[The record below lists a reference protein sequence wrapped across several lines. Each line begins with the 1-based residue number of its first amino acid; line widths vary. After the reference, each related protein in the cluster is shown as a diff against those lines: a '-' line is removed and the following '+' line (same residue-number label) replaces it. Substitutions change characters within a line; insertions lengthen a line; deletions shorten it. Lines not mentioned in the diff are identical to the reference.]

1 MPMKQMEPTAVMV
14 GGMKFYIT
22 PFPAFKAA
30 NISGELASVLAPLL
44 GSLFSLVG
52 SMKEAGKNVMDI
64 DIDSID
70 ADKAA
75 EAVMN
80 CPLISGD
87 KLEALMRKLL
97 LGGHIV
103 VRVTNDE
110 GESEAQRLDMDL
122 ANELFCGEIQEMFVL
137 CFHVIKLNYKGFFR
151 RFADLSGKL
160 RSAAETGKAGG
171 EKTEEDKE
179 AEETNEAT
187 DTKKVSKLQKLRTI
201 F

>member
-1 MPMKQMEPTAVMV
+1 MMMKQMEPTAVMV

-44 GSLFSLVG
+44 SSLFPLVG
-52 SMKEAGKNVMDI
+52 AMREEGKSVMDI

-70 ADKAA
+70 AERAA
-75 EAVMN
+75 EAVMS
-80 CPLISGD
+80 CPMIGGD
-87 KLEALMRKLL
+87 KLESLMRKLL

-103 VRVTNDE
+103 VKVTNDK

-122 ANELFCGEIQEMFVL
+122 ANELFCGEIQEMFAL

-151 RFADLSGKL
+151 KFAGLSGKL
-160 RSAAETGKAGG
+160 RSAAG
-171 EKTEEDKE
+171 
-179 AEETNEAT
+179 AEEAKEGEEKQ
-187 DTKKVSKLQKLRTI
+187 KKEPKTQTERKIL
-201 F
+201 

>member
-1 MPMKQMEPTAVMV
+1 MAMKQMDSTMVMV
-14 GGMKFYIT
+14 GGMRFYIT

-52 SMKEAGKNVMDI
+52 EMKTEGKSVMDI

-87 KLEALMRKLL
+87 RLEGIMRKLL

-103 VRVTNDE
+103 AEITNDE
-110 GESEAQRLDMDL
+110 GESEVQRLDMDL

-171 EKTEEDKE
+171 EKTEEAKE

-187 DTKKVSKLQKLRTI
+187 DAKKVSKLQKLRTI

>member
-1 MPMKQMEPTAVMV
+1 MAMKQMDSTMVMV
-14 GGMKFYIT
+14 GGMRFYIT

-52 SMKEAGKNVMDI
+52 EMKTEGKSVMDI

-87 KLEALMRKLL
+87 RLEGIMRKLL

-103 VRVTNDE
+103 AGITNDE
-110 GESEAQRLDMDL
+110 GESEVQKLDMDL

-137 CFHVIKLNYKGFFR
+137 CFHVVKLNYRGFFKK
-151 RFADLSGKL
+151 FAGLSGKRKL
-160 RSAAETGKAGG
+160 AEGVEDASGEETKAVR
-171 EKTEEDKE
+171 E
-179 AEETNEAT
+179 AEEMKSAPKP
-187 DTKKVSKLQKLRTI
+187 KKQRTI
-201 F
+201 L

>member
-1 MPMKQMEPTAVMV
+1 MAMKQMEPTTVMI
-14 GGMKFYIT
+14 GGMSFYIT

-44 GSLFSLVG
+44 GSLFPLVG
-52 SMKEAGKNVMDI
+52 AMKEDGKSVMDM

-103 VRVTNDE
+103 AEITNDD

-137 CFHVIKLNYKGFFR
+137 CFHVIKLNFKGFFKK
-151 RFADLSGKL
+151 FAGLSGKQKP
-160 RSAAETGKAGG
+160 AAGAEEVRGEETGGARAG
-171 EKTEEDKE
+171 
-179 AEETNEAT
+179 EETKAEPKA
-187 DTKKVSKLQKLRTI
+187 KKQRTI
-201 F
+201 L

>member
-1 MPMKQMEPTAVMV
+1 MAMKQMEPTTVMI
-14 GGMKFYIT
+14 GGMSFYIT

-44 GSLFSLVG
+44 GSLFPLVG
-52 SMKEAGKNVMDI
+52 AMKEDGKSVMDM

-103 VRVTNDE
+103 AEITNDD

-137 CFHVIKLNYKGFFR
+137 CFHVIKLNFKGFFKK
-151 RFADLSGKL
+151 FAGLSGKQKP
-160 RSAAETGKAGG
+160 AAG
-171 EKTEEDKE
+171 
-179 AEETNEAT
+179 AEEE
-187 DTKKVSKLQKLRTI
+187 TKAEPKAKKQRTI
-201 F
+201 L

>member
-1 MPMKQMEPTAVMV
+1 MAMKQMEPTAVMV

-44 GSLFSLVG
+44 GSLFPLVG
-52 SMKEAGKNVMDI
+52 GMKTEGKSIMDI
-64 DIDSID
+64 DIDSVD

-87 KLEALMRKLL
+87 KLEGLMRKLL

-103 VRVTNDE
+103 AKVENDE

-151 RFADLSGKL
+151 KFAGLSGKL
-160 RSAAETGKAGG
+160 KSATGAEKASG
-171 EKTEEDKE
+171 EETEEGTE
-179 AEETNEAT
+179 AEETKEGT
-187 DTKKVSKLQKLRTI
+187 DTKKASKLQKLRTI